1 MRQADIRDQIRR
13 LLEPVMAAAGL
24 DLEEIE
30 VRPAGRRRLLRVVVD
45 RDGGVGLDDV
55 AVVSSAAST
64 VLDDSGA
71 MRAAPYVLEVT
82 SPGVDRP
89 LTQPQHWRR
98 AVGRLVQ
105 VAPAGGEPLTG
116 RVLGVD
122 GSAVR
127 LDVAGQEV
135 RSTILELG
143 PGRVQVEFAR
153 GDSGHPSDQAESS
166 EEGAGWIST

>member
-1 MRQADIRDQIRR
+1 MRQAETRDQIRR
-13 LLEPVMAAAGL
+13 LLEPVTSAAGL
-24 DLEEIE
+24 DLEDVD

-55 AVVSSAAST
+55 AQVSTAASAVLDHSAAMGDT
-64 VLDDSGA
+64 
-71 MRAAPYVLEVT
+71 PYVLEVT

-98 AVGRLVQ
+98 ATGRLVE
-105 VAPAGGEPLTG
+105 VSTAGGQALTG

-122 GSAVR
+122 GSTVR

-135 RSTILELG
+135 PYEIDDLG
-143 PGRVQVEFAR
+143 PGRVQVEFNR
-153 GDSGHPSDQAESS
+153 SMTSS
-166 EEGAGWIST
+166 QEEGA

>member
-1 MRQADIRDQIRR
+1 MRQAETRDQIRR
-13 LLEPVMAAAGL
+13 LLEPVTSAAGL
-24 DLEEIE
+24 DLEDVD

-55 AVVSSAAST
+55 AQVSTAASAVLDHSAAMGDT
-64 VLDDSGA
+64 
-71 MRAAPYVLEVT
+71 PYVLEVT

-98 AVGRLVQ
+98 ATGRLVE
-105 VAPAGGEPLTG
+105 VSTAGGQGLTG

-122 GSAVR
+122 GSTVR

-135 RSTILELG
+135 PYEIDDLG
-143 PGRVQVEFAR
+143 PGRVQVEFNR
-153 GDSGHPSDQAESS
+153 SMTSS
-166 EEGAGWIST
+166 QEEGA